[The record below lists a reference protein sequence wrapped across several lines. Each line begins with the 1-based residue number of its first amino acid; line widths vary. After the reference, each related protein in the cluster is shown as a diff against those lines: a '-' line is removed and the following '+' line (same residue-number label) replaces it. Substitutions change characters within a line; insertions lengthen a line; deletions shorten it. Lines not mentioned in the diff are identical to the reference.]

1 MIFNSYQF
9 WGFFALVVLL
19 YRFLGHRRQ
28 NHLLLAASY
37 FFYACWDWRF
47 LGLIIG
53 ITAVH
58 FVAALKIEQGGAAER
73 RRWLAGSVAISFML
87 LGVFKYL
94 NFFIESTGLFLS
106 RMGFEAHFESLSII
120 LPVGISFYTFQTLSY
135 TIDVLRGETKPTRN
149 FGDFALYV
157 AYFPQLVAGPIER
170 SSRLLPQ
177 ITHPRKHASEDF
189 TLGLSLVMVGLFLKV
204 AVADNLAF
212 VANVE
217 VIAQPG
223 WQGNVPAIPKLR
235 GTLCQIRALEVR
247 H

>member
-73 RRWLAGSVAISFML
+73 RRWLAGSVAISLVL

-135 TIDVLRGETKPTRN
+135 TLDVYRGRARTESSLLN
-149 FGDFALYV
+149 FALY
-157 AYFPQLVAGPIER
+157 ATFFPQLVAGPIVR
-170 SSRLLPQ
+170 STQFLPQ
-177 ITHPRKHASEDF
+177 
-189 TLGLSLVMVGLFLKV
+189 
-204 AVADNLAF
+204 
-212 VANVE
+212 
-217 VIAQPG
+217 
-223 WQGNVPAIPKLR
+223 
-235 GTLCQIRALEVR
+235 CQE
-247 H
+247 